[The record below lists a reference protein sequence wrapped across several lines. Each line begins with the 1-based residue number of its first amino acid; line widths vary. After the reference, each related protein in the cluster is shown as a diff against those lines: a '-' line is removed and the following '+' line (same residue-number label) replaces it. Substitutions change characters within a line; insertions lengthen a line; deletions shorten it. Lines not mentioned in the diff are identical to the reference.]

1 MTGSYRVRTISSD
14 EHLNFIHQQESV
26 SFLQTPAW
34 ALVKAEWRGE
44 SIGWFQGETLVGAGL
59 VLFRKVPKLNRYLA
73 YLPEGPTIDWSE
85 NLNDWLTPMIKHLK
99 QSGAFG
105 IRMGPPVIV
114 RKWDAATIKS
124 AIADQ
129 ETTLLSSVTPTETNL
144 QAQNLEKLLRQMSW
158 RKLGSTAGFAAGQPA
173 FNYQIPLAGRTE
185 ADILAGMNQLWRR
198 NIKKA
203 TKLGVEVTTGTRA
216 ELAEFHRVYLET
228 AERDGFT
235 PRPLS
240 YFEQMWDALTEE
252 SSDRI
257 RVYLAHHESDL
268 IAATIWIRVG
278 SHAWY
283 SYGASTTH
291 KRDVRGSN
299 AIQWQMIRDSIA
311 AGATVYDLRGIT
323 ETVDSNDP
331 HVGLIQFKV
340 GTGGEAVE
348 YLGEWDY
355 VINRPLYTAF
365 SAYLKRRAAKG

>member
-1 MTGSYRVRTISSD
+1 MTGLYSVRTISSD
-14 EHLNFIHQQESV
+14 EHLEFINRQSSV

-73 YLPEGPTIDWSE
+73 YLPEGPAIDQATDP
-85 NLNDWLTPMIKHLK
+85 NYRLPPMIQHVQ

-105 IRMGPPVIV
+105 IRMGPPVIAHT
-114 RKWDAATIKS
+114 WDAATIKS
-124 AIADQ
+124 AIANPDV
-129 ETTLLSSVTPTETNL
+129 TLLSDVTPTETNE
-144 QAQNLEKLLRQMSW
+144 QAQSVVAHLQKSSW
-158 RKLGSTAGFAAGQPA
+158 QKLGATNGFAAGQPA
-173 FNYQIPLAGRTE
+173 FNYQVPLAGRTE
-185 ADILAGMNQLWRR
+185 ADVLAGMNQLWRR

-203 TKLGVEVTTGTRA
+203 AKLGVEVTTGTRA
-216 ELAEFHRVYLET
+216 DLVDFHRVYLET

-235 PRPLS
+235 GRPLS
-240 YFEQMWDALTEE
+240 YFEQMWDALINEDA
-252 SSDRI
+252 DRI
-257 RVYLAHHESDL
+257 RVYLAHHEGDL
-268 IAATIWIRVG
+268 VASTIWIRVG
-278 SHAWY
+278 EHAWY

-299 AIQWQMIRDSIA
+299 AIQWNMIRDSIA
-311 AGATVYDLRGIT
+311 ADASVYDLRGIT
-323 ETVDSNDP
+323 ETVDTNDP

-355 VINRPLYTAF
+355 VINRPLYAAF
-365 SAYLKRRAAKG
+365 SACLKRRSAKG